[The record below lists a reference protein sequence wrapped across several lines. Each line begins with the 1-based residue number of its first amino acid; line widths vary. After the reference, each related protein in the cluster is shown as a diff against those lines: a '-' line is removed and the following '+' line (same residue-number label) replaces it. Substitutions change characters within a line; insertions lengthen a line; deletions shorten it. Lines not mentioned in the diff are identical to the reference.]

1 MNEKEGGSLATLVG
15 LTAQKY
21 SITIGALRARSR
33 VQNTVFQRRVF
44 CLAAHLAG
52 YSYSQISRVLN
63 KDHTTIIH
71 SVREARK
78 NEHIRSEAY
87 ELLEALGNAVIPD
100 KKWALR
106 PNGKYT
112 RIYEKYEGKCAVCSF
127 DEVVEVHHI
136 IPQRVGGTDDPENLI
151 LLCPNHHAMAD
162 RGMLF
167 MKDINT
173 PNSQSTCP
181 HPPNNNS
188 SLI

>member
-1 MNEKEGGSLATLVG
+1 MNENEGGSLATLVG
-15 LTAQKY
+15 LATQKY
-21 SITIGALRARSR
+21 DITIGALRSRSR
-33 VQNTVFQRRVF
+33 VKNAVFQRHVF

-52 YSYSQISRVLN
+52 YSYAQISRVMS
-63 KDHTTIIH
+63 KDHTSVIYA
-71 SVREARK
+71 VREARK
-78 NEHIRSEAY
+78 DEHLRREAY

-100 KKWALR
+100 KKWALA

-136 IPQRVGGTDDPENLI
+136 IPQRVGGTNDPENLI

-167 MKDINT
+167 MKDTNS
-173 PNSQSTCP
+173 PNPLPTCP
-181 HPPNNNS
+181 QP
-188 SLI
+188 